1 MSETHTR
8 PGIVEL
14 KPNIFQLRAERP
26 GSHVYLIKGS
36 NKNVLIDTGTSSNY
50 PNLARGLEELGL
62 KPSHIHLIILTH
74 EHFDHTGACS
84 YFFDTAVIAAHS
96 LAANKIS
103 LQDEFVMMSKY
114 LDAGS
119 QPFRADIWLHDNSLI
134 DLGNYRI
141 KVMHTPGHCSGCICL
156 YEPSKRLLFTGDTVL
171 AGGVLPGILGS
182 GNVSDYIESLQR
194 LRAIKL
200 DEIFPGHGKIS
211 ETPAEDLEKALEYSQ
226 GLLEESKALFEVLDT
241 KATYE
246 RYFSDIRK
254 QPPVKA
260 AAKA

>member
-1 MSETHTR
+1 MSQSNQR
-8 PGIVEL
+8 PKIVEL
-14 KPNIFQLRAERP
+14 KPGIFQLRAERP

-50 PNLARGLEELGL
+50 PNLTRGLEELGL

-84 YFFDTAVIAAHS
+84 HFFETAVIAAHP

-103 LQDEFVMMSKY
+103 LQDEFVMMSRY
-114 LDAGS
+114 LDAAS
-119 QPFRADIWLHDNSLI
+119 KPFRADIWLHDNSVI

-141 KVMHTPGHCSGCICL
+141 RVMHTPGHCSGCVCL
-156 YEPSKRLLFTGDTVL
+156 YEPSMRVLFTGDTVL
-171 AGGVLPGILGS
+171 AAGVLPGILGS
-182 GNVSDYIESLQR
+182 GNVSDYIVSLQR
-194 LRAIKL
+194 LKAIKI

-211 ETPAEDLEKALEYSQ
+211 KTPDEDLSKALEYSQ

-241 KATYE
+241 RKTYE
-246 RYFSDIRK
+246 RYFLDLQKR
-254 QPPVKA
+254 PPTGPVE
-260 AAKA
+260 